1 MTGLKSELVM
11 RCADGERLG
20 GLPKCPGCRPSRA
33 NVVKKEGGLFR
44 CNGVWN
50 GEGRDYCGWSDDQVR
65 GCGQCDSWPEGGFLS
80 TFKRVGSERAA
91 CRSEAVCL
99 AVWARDRGT

>member
-1 MTGLKSELVM
+1 VTGLKSELVM

-20 GLPKCPGCRPSRA
+20 ALPKCPGCRPSRA
-33 NVVKKEGGLFR
+33 NVVKKVGGLFR

-65 GCGQCDSWPEGGFLS
+65 GCGQCASWPEGGFYP
-80 TFKRVGSERAA
+80 FCFQKGRQRA
-91 CRSEAVCL
+91 S
-99 AVWARDRGT
+99 G